1 MLSSLAGWPL
11 RTRHGYDDTSDSSAT
26 SKVLSLPELF
36 EKVLQFVTTKD
47 INKFRRVSKT
57 WRLFIDTSPRLSTIA
72 FRNPRLFT
80 EGEVPD
86 LCEGYL
92 KFLERHMLEGIRTI
106 EIEST
111 RGHHSGSVGEFKQ
124 FQKVAGSKISLSADL
139 QVTQRASS
147 SVHLVFYGYGSTEW
161 QSKAADFVQSRPGD
175 IIKID
180 GHHYYGYYRQLDN
193 IHGVRCNE
201 VFQAI
206 MATINAFYSF
216 QEEFFVTSI
225 SLQTRKLGV
234 LPSLDGPTN
243 FEKERVLWDRHWFK
257 REFKNTAPSLVIR
270 KDSDIGKTMISQ
282 RERMGIFLLL
292 FLLYLSLSW

>member
-1 MLSSLAGWPL
+1 MLSLAGWPL
-11 RTRHGYDDTSDSSAT
+11 RIRHGYDDTSAT

-36 EKVLQFVTTKD
+36 EKVLQFVTTED

-106 EIEST
+106 EIESN
-111 RGHHSGSVGEFKQ
+111 RGNSGVGEFKQ
-124 FQKVAGSKISLSADL
+124 FQKVAGSNISLSNSSGL

-147 SVHLVFYGYGSTEW
+147 SVHLVFYGYGSTGW

-175 IIKID
+175 IIKVD

-206 MATINAFYSF
+206 IATINAFYSF

-234 LPSLDGPTN
+234 LPSSDGPTN

-257 REFKNTAPSLVIR
+257 PRTDGNLPTAFLIILIPVMVVIEGVGQIR
-270 KDSDIGKTMISQ
+270 GVVDSIK
-282 RERMGIFLLL
+282 IF
-292 FLLYLSLSW
+292 